1 MQNRPSFQ
9 EFKEQVLRERPEVKA
24 EYEALAPIFELK
36 KQMIKARMEANLTQ
50 EEVAD
55 MLHTKKSNISR
66 LESVNTKHL
75 PNLNTLMEYAK
86 ALGFS
91 LEINFKRVGANMQS
105 AKGA

>member
-1 MQNRPSFQ
+1 MQNRPSYQ
-9 EFKEQVLRERPEVKA
+9 EFREEALRDPEIRA

-91 LEINFKRVGANMQS
+91 LEINFKRVGANIQS